1 MENRKDEEEFISKI
15 KQSIYENNEVDFVK
29 HKRPFHKKALPIV
42 SCFSLYNVIFYCST
56 TLA

>member
-29 HKRPFHKKALPIV
+29 
-42 SCFSLYNVIFYCST
+42 T
-56 TLA
+56 